1 MSATLIPQNPMAL
14 IMREADTLKLTRKQ
28 ADSISA
34 LNRKYAVA
42 LDSIWMPV
50 AKALAALPDEYDRAS
65 AYSSYRKAREAT
77 IDVLMQL
84 APDVRGLLTPEQIRL
99 LPPTAL
105 TSLDRRYLAAVRS
118 STAGGANLGALG
130 LLAQMGWAGGT
141 IDPSSAAVMI
151 HR

>member
-1 MSATLIPQNPMAL
+1 MAL
-14 IMREADTLKLTRKQ
+14 ILRQADTLKLTRKQ

-34 LNRKYAVA
+34 LNRAYAVA
-42 LDSIWMPV
+42 LDSIWTPV
-50 AKALAALPDEYDRAS
+50 AKALANLPNDYDRSNAYS
-65 AYSSYRKAREAT
+65 AYRSAREAT
-77 IDVLMQL
+77 IDILMRL
-84 APDVRGLLTPEQIRL
+84 APAVRGLLTAEQLRV
-99 LPPTAL
+99 LPSTAL